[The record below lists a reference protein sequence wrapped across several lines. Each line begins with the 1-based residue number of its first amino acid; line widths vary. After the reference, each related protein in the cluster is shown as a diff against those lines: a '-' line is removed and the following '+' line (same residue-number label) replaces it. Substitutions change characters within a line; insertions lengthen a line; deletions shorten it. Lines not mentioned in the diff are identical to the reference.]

1 MACLPLSIDTRTLH
15 VQLHAAAVRA
25 QRVTSVLLLSCKGPA
40 MAESQHTS
48 VIRAQFRSCYRIQAV
63 LATYLY
69 DTAMLYL
76 SPRRKAAVRYRH
88 RLLRPCARSA
98 APAGPGGRACWPRAS
113 AARQSSSSS
122 RRCSRLRSCATAV
135 SQPASC
141 CSRACAIF
149 LRRAHQM
156 SARQPHACAAALNS
170 ETAGCCPALR
180 ASS

>member
-1 MACLPLSIDTRTLH
+1 MYNYMQLQCELSGL
-15 VQLHAAAVRA
+15 Q
-25 QRVTSVLLLSCKGPA
+25 VLLLSCKGPA

-141 CSRACAIF
+141 CSRA
-149 LRRAHQM
+149 HQM